1 MKATYWNRGESIDY
15 VNSTSNVIEA
25 GDIVVIDKKIG
36 VAGTSINPNELGSL
50 HVMGVWEVNKKASEA
65 IDVGKPVYY
74 SATDGITA
82 TEGTNPSAGWCI
94 KSAKAS
100 DKTILIK
107 IG

>member
-15 VNSTSNVIEA
+15 VNPTSNVIEA

-50 HVMGVWEVNKKASEA
+50 HVMGVWEVNKKTSEA
-65 IDVGKPVYY
+65 IDIGKPVYY
-74 SATDGITA
+74 STTDGITA

-94 KSAKAS
+94 RSAKAA